1 MELNRTPNPLDR
13 EARNKENI
21 NWDRIERLSKV
32 LNDLVLNSGGDS
44 NLEVVQAR
52 GGESTLNDRINRVE
66 DKTNSFKNVV
76 VSRNEPEDADIWF
89 EVR

>member
-52 GGESTLNDRINRVE
+52 GGESTLNDRINRIE

>member
-13 EARNKENI
+13 EARNKVNI

-66 DKTNSFKNVV
+66 DKMNSFNNVV

>member
-13 EARNKENI
+13 EARNKVNI